1 MLDSV
6 VAHLNLGD
14 LLLSL
19 AESQP
24 DRTRARPLFVRA
36 VDEYNRVLKLQPG
49 QIEAVNNKAWV
60 LHMYLERSQEALE
73 VMKEVLKHADP
84 SRFCLASSSTRSG
97 TSRRRW
103 VAPMTRNSLISR
115 DSRRLRNTRC

>member
-19 AESQP
+19 AESRP
-24 DRTRARPLFVRA
+24 DRTHARPLFVRA
-36 VDEYNRVLKLQPG
+36 VDEYDKVLKLQPG

-60 LHMYLERSQEALE
+60 LHMYLERSQEAW
-73 VMKEVLKHADP
+73 
-84 SRFCLASSSTRSG
+84 R
-97 TSRRRW
+97 
-103 VAPMTRNSLISR
+103 
-115 DSRRLRNTRC
+115 

>member
-1 MLDSV
+1 M
-6 VAHLNLGD
+6 
-14 LLLSL
+14 
-19 AESQP
+19 
-24 DRTRARPLFVRA
+24 RA

-84 SRFCLASSSTRSG
+84 AVLPGEFFDTLGNIQETVG
-97 TSRRRW
+97 
-103 VAPMTRNSLISR
+103 APMTRNSLISR